1 MHDRITQA
9 FDQIR
14 AEEALKEST
23 RAYLCAKR
31 KSSTGAKTFG
41 YPRLVPV
48 AACLLLAVLAGRW
61 LYFTPTV
68 EISIDVNPSIELGVN
83 RFDRVISTTGYNAD
97 GQELLETLDLENLDY
112 NEAVEAI
119 IHSDTITTLLS
130 GDAVLTIG
138 VIGPDGEQTSRV
150 LSDMEACTSRSEKMH
165 CYHAEEGMSEAAHDV
180 GLSCGKYRA
189 YLQLKALDPS
199 VTPEDA
205 AQMTMQEIW
214 EKVAALSGS
223 TDKTAVLQDYLSGG
237 QHGDGQGH
245 HEAEYG
251 GNGNHHGWED
261 D

>member
-9 FDQIR
+9 FEQIH
-14 AEEALKEST
+14 AEEALKERT
-23 RAYLCAKR
+23 RAYLRAKR
-31 KSSTGAKTFG
+31 KSSTGAKKLG
-41 YPRLVPV
+41 YLRLVPV
-48 AACLLLAVLAGRW
+48 AACLLLVVLAARW
-61 LYFTPTV
+61 FYFTPTV
-68 EISIDVNPSIELGVN
+68 EISIDINPSIELGVN
-83 RFDRVISTTGYNAD
+83 RFDRVISATGYNAD

-112 NEAVEAI
+112 NEAVEEI
-119 IHSDTITTLLS
+119 IHSDTITALLS

-138 VIGPDGEQTSRV
+138 VIGPDGEQTTRV
-150 LSDMEACTSRSEKMH
+150 LSDMEACTSHSEKMH
-165 CYHAEEGMSEAAHDV
+165 CYHAEEGMAEDAHDA

-199 VTPEDA
+199 VTPEDV

-223 TDKTAVLQDYLSGG
+223 TDETAVLQDYLSGG
-237 QHGDGQGH
+237 QRGDGQGH

>member
-9 FDQIR
+9 FEQIH
-14 AEEALKEST
+14 AEEALKERT
-23 RAYLCAKR
+23 RAYLRAKR
-31 KSSTGAKTFG
+31 KSSTGAKNLG
-41 YPRLVPV
+41 YLRLVPV
-48 AACLLLAVLAGRW
+48 AACLLLVVLAARW
-61 LYFTPTV
+61 FYFTPTV
-68 EISIDVNPSIELGVN
+68 EISIDINPSIELGVN
-83 RFDRVISTTGYNAD
+83 RFDRVISATGYNAD
-97 GQELLETLDLENLDY
+97 GQELLKTLDLENLDY
-112 NEAVEAI
+112 NEAVEEI
-119 IHSDTITTLLS
+119 IHSDTITALLS

-138 VIGPDGEQTSRV
+138 VIGPDGEQTTRV
-150 LSDMEACTSRSEKMH
+150 LSDMEACTSHSEKMH
-165 CYHAEEGMSEAAHDV
+165 CYHAEEGMAEDAHDA

-199 VTPEDA
+199 VTPEDV

-223 TDKTAVLQDYLSGG
+223 TDETAVLQDYLSGG